1 MIKKEFVYKSI
12 SENENKML
20 DDIEMFL
27 DENKISGELKNK
39 FMLCVSEAFTN
50 ALVHGNKLDPNKEII
65 IKYTLSN
72 TTLNADVIDEGHGG
86 IEKVNKRKRPE
97 LLSESGRG
105 VGLIKHYS
113 SSFVISENEEGGL
126 QLKIVFEINKERV
139 NCK

>member
-139 NCK
+139 NCR

>member
-12 SENENKML
+12 SESENKML
-20 DDIEMFL
+20 DDVEMFL
-27 DENKISGELKNK
+27 DENKISGELKNR

-50 ALVHGNKLDPNKEII
+50 ALVHGNKLDPNKEIK
-65 IKYTLSN
+65 IKYMLSN

-86 IEKVNKRKRPE
+86 VEKVNKRKRPE
-97 LLSESGRG
+97 LLAESGRG

-139 NCK
+139 NCT